1 MKKLLS
7 IVVAAAFAAVSVGA
21 IAASH
26 AGAGDKM
33 DKKKDEVKSAAGAGV
48 TTPAKAPVTTA
59 TDKPQRDKDGKP
71 LKNQGKRK
79 TEGERTDKKADKK

>member
-7 IVVAAAFAAVSVGA
+7 IVVAAAFAAVSASA

-33 DKKKDEVKSAAGAGV
+33 DKKKEEVKAAQGAKV
-48 TTPAKAPVTTA
+48 TTPEKATVTTG
-59 TDKPQRDKDGKP
+59 TDKPKREKGGP
-71 LKNQGKRK
+71 TPKNQGKRK

>member
-7 IVVAAAFAAVSVGA
+7 IVIAAAFAAVSASA

-48 TTPAKAPVTTA
+48 TTPAKDAVTTA
-59 TDKPQRDKDGKP
+59 TDKPKKEKGGP
-71 LKNQGKRK
+71 TPKNQGKRK